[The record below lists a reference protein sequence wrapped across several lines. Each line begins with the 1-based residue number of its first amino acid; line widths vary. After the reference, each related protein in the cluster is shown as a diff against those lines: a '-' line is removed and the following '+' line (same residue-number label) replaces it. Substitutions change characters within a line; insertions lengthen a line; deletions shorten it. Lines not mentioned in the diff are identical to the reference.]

1 MRSIILAGVS
11 AMALTFAGGALAAQ
25 NAAQNPAQNPT
36 PPSAAENAGT
46 SSMQNQAAM
55 KNEANEPAAEVKQAQ
70 EKLKSEN
77 LYKGRVDGIL
87 GPETQHAL
95 KQFQQQNNLQQTG
108 QLDDQT
114 EQKLGITEQTGSG
127 SSQPSGSSATHH

>member
-11 AMALTFAGGALAAQ
+11 AIALTFAGGAMAAQ
-25 NAAQNPAQNPT
+25 SAAQNPM
-36 PPSAAENAGT
+36 PSSTADHAGT
-46 SSMQNQAAM
+46 SSTQNQAAA

-77 LYKGRVDGIL
+77 LYKGRIDGVL

-127 SSQPSGSSATHH
+127 SSQPSGSSATHR